1 MYGAS
6 KLASECLALEY
17 SNSFDFPV
25 WINRCGVLGGAG
37 QFGKADQGII
47 SFWIHSYKE
56 NKQLNYIGF
65 NGTGHQVRDILHPND
80 LIPLLI
86 KQMNKESNC
95 VEKIINIGG
104 GRENSISLKELSIWC
119 EKRFGIKKINSSNE
133 IRSLDAPWIIMD
145 ISKAREIWK
154 WEPNTN
160 INEILDEIAN
170 FAEKNP
176 NWLNK
181 CQ

>member
-1 MYGAS
+1 
-6 KLASECLALEY
+6 
-17 SNSFDFPV
+17 
-25 WINRCGVLGGAG
+25 
-37 QFGKADQGII
+37 
-47 SFWIHSYKE
+47 
-56 NKQLNYIGF
+56 
-65 NGTGHQVRDILHPND
+65 
-80 LIPLLI
+80 
-86 KQMNKESNC
+86 
-95 VEKIINIGG
+95 
-104 GRENSISLKELSIWC
+104 
-119 EKRFGIKKINSSNE
+119 
-133 IRSLDAPWIIMD
+133 MD